1 MIFLVVFGLIAAVV
15 IVLNIM
21 DSSNLEKIENHFK
34 AQNCHNIIY
43 SKGVYKGICKG
54 EIMQI
59 SNSFSVDLEENKTI
73 FKLDKIKNIDEK
85 ELSIIVNKSYNI
97 EFKEEKNKNAFYK
110 SLKENLINE

>member
-34 AQNCHNIIY
+34 SQNCENIVY
-43 SKGVYKGICKG
+43 SKGVYKGICKD

-59 SNSFSVDLEENKTI
+59 NNSFTVNLEENKTT
-73 FKLDKIKNIDEK
+73 FKLDKIKNIDK
-85 ELSIIVNKSYNI
+85 KGLTIIVNKSYNI
-97 EFKEEKNKNAFYK
+97 EFKEEKNINTFYK
-110 SLKENLINE
+110 SLKEKINK